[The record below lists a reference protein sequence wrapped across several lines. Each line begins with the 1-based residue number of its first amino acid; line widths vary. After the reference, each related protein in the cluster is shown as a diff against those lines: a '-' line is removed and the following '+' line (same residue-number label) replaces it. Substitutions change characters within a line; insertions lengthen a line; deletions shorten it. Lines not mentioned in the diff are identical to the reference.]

1 MIDQPGNDNGGGL
14 RVMIVEDDTLVGM
27 GMRTALQKLGHSVVG
42 QAADAGEARNMFK
55 ARDPQL
61 VLMDIRLGED
71 DGIDLANDL
80 LRQKRCPVIIVSAY
94 AENDMIERA
103 SAAGVFGYLMKPVNE
118 KMLEAQIEIAT
129 ERFAEAEELRAETQ
143 KLTQD
148 LRTRKVMEKAKGIL
162 MKRTHLSEEEAHRKL
177 QAESQKRRIGMA
189 DLCQRII
196 ESDELM
202 GS

>member
-1 MIDQPGNDNGGGL
+1 
-14 RVMIVEDDTLVGM
+14 MIVEDDTLVGM

-42 QAADAGEARNMFK
+42 QAADAGEARQMFK

-71 DGIDLANDL
+71 DGIDLASDL
-80 LRQKRCPVIIVSAY
+80 LRQRRCPVIIVSAY

-118 KMLEAQIEIAT
+118 KMLEAQIGIAT

-143 KLTQD
+143 KLAQD
-148 LRTRKVMEKAKGIL
+148 LKTRKVMEKAKGIL
-162 MKRTHLSEEEAHRKL
+162 MRRTHLSEEEAHRKL

-202 GS
+202 S

>member
-1 MIDQPGNDNGGGL
+1 MNQPGNDNGGGL

-42 QAADAGEARNMFK
+42 QAADAGEARQMFK

-71 DGIDLANDL
+71 DGIDLASDL
-80 LRQKRCPVIIVSAY
+80 LRQRRCPVIIVSAY

-118 KMLEAQIEIAT
+118 KMLEAQIGIAT

-143 KLTQD
+143 KLAQD
-148 LRTRKVMEKAKGIL
+148 LKTRKVMEKAKGIL
-162 MKRTHLSEEEAHRKL
+162 MRRTHLSEEEAHRKL

-202 GS
+202 S